1 MNGFVGGGM
10 DRGWREGG
18 IDGGMDGWACD
29 RSRRQQKGSK
39 QNLFK
44 RGQPG
49 DMSVHFMTSQRGHI
63 F

>member
-1 MNGFVGGGM
+1 ME
-10 DRGWREGG
+10 GWIE
-18 IDGGMDGWACD
+18 DGVGMDGWACD

-44 RGQPG
+44 WGQPG

>member
-1 MNGFVGGGM
+1 MDLWVEGWIEDGG
-10 DRGWREGG
+10 REGG